1 MKKTAIIK
9 LIVSSIFAVVLI
21 FVLWFSIQ
29 GSTQSSL
36 ASSYGSYR
44 FANADLYEIL
54 NQNEEM
60 IINQKEI
67 SKIQIYWVGGNVNV
81 LNSSTENISFKEEI
95 KTDEVEEKNLL
106 RYYISKKVLTIRFCA
121 PTWNIKK
128 NIRESKDLTIYIP
141 NYKFSSVFIETV
153 SANISY
159 DG

>member
-1 MKKTAIIK
+1 MKIKELRGKT
-9 LIVSSIFAVVLI
+9 
-21 FVLWFSIQ
+21 
-29 GSTQSSL
+29 T
-36 ASSYGSYR
+36 
-44 FANADLYEIL
+44 
-54 NQNEEM
+54 
-60 IINQKEI
+60 QKEI

-141 NYKFSSVFIETV
+141 NYKFSIFKI
-153 SANISY
+153 N
-159 DG
+159 